1 MSETTTTDAQ
11 EAAQPDAEQQ
21 AFTADYVAKLR
32 AENANYRTKAKENA
46 KAADELAALRDANKS
61 EAEKL
66 AESLAKAQQEA
77 QDWQQRYQSQIVR
90 DHVITAATNARAI
103 DAETVYLH
111 LQANGLEV
119 DDHGNPAGITEAVE
133 ALRTSK
139 PHLFNAAPAG
149 AADAGAKGKNYALN
163 DFDALTRDLMGA
175 VGSNPQ

>member
-21 AFTADYVAKLR
+21 TFTADYVAKLR

-77 QDWQQRYQSQIVR
+77 QDWHQTVESALEEQVMLPERL
-90 DHVITAATNARAI
+90 HEAASR
-103 DAETVYLH
+103 VYLWERPS
-111 LQANGLEV
+111 ANKLPV
-119 DDHGNPAGITEAVE
+119 
-133 ALRTSK
+133 
-139 PHLFNAAPAG
+139 
-149 AADAGAKGKNYALN
+149 
-163 DFDALTRDLMGA
+163 
-175 VGSNPQ
+175 

>member
-1 MSETTTTDAQ
+1 MSETPTADAQ

-21 AFTADYVAKLR
+21 TFTADYVAKLR

-77 QDWQQRYQSQIVR
+77 QDWQQRYQAQAIR

-111 LQANGLEV
+111 LQANVEL
-119 DDHGNPAGITEAVE
+119 DDHGNPTGVTEAVE